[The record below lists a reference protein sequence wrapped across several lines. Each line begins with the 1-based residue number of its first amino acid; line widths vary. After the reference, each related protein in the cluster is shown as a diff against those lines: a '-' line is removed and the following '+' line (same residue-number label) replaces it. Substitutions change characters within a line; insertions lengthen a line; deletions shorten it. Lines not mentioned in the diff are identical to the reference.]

1 LGIIFRSDGINMSPF
16 YVVKDIFGLN
26 IMFIFLAF
34 LIFLIPNYLGHSD
47 NYILGNPL
55 VTPPH
60 IVPE

>member
-1 LGIIFRSDGINMSPF
+1 MANIVAEIVFAMFTIDVSF
-16 YVVKDIFGLN
+16 YLDNRTFLEGLKSVVKWQGCVSGN
-26 IMFIFLAF
+26 
-34 LIFLIPNYLGHSD
+34 SD